1 MQITPEAF
9 DDYAVLYLK
18 GEFDYYAVKT
28 FEDELENLK
37 KVGLSKV
44 VVDLQFVRFI
54 NSTALGSLVKANRA
68 LGGHGGK
75 LAVARPS
82 TFCRDIFER
91 VGINRILSVTQ
102 SVEEAVATVRG
113 ANAKA
118 AKAEAAGDDHDHA
131 TITFS
136 SVDPKRIEL
145 FLKKPKKGETLPA
158 SFVGRMIDVSMDGL
172 EFTWNGGSTGLT
184 PFEMG
189 QMLAI
194 GTEWRVR
201 FPLPMYQRGYCEGQ
215 VAIQRVE
222 ERLDGVRIVAAF
234 KKLDPEVKTAIARY
248 REDMAVLREEIYGK
262 GKPKSDDK
270 PKKR

>member
-1 MQITPEAF
+1 M
-9 DDYAVLYLK
+9 
-18 GEFDYYAVKT
+18 
-28 FEDELENLK
+28 
-37 KVGLSKV
+37 S
-44 VVDLQFVRFI
+44 
-54 NSTALGSLVKANRA
+54 
-68 LGGHGGK
+68 
-75 LAVARPS
+75 
-82 TFCRDIFER
+82 
-91 VGINRILSVTQ
+91 
-102 SVEEAVATVRG
+102 TVRG
-113 ANAKA
+113 AAAKA
-118 AKAEAAGDDHDHA
+118 AKSDAAMEEHDHA

-145 FLKKPKKGETLPA
+145 FLKKPKKGESLPA
-158 SFVGRMIDVSMDGL
+158 SFVGRMIDVSMEGL
-172 EFTWNGGSTGLT
+172 EFTWNGGNTALT

-234 KKLDPEVKTAIARY
+234 KKLDPDVKTAIARY
-248 REDMAVLREEIYGK
+248 REDMAVLREEVYGK
-262 GKPKSDDK
+262 GKAKPDDK